1 MMSQALLISIL
12 FGFSHAS
19 AAFPR
24 GQCGETGQK
33 IRYGHNGG
41 ESQHVDLED
50 VKYVAD
56 VLRYISDNNQ
66 GPAKF
71 WNMPKAIGDCAEW
84 SLPVPDS
91 GTVLALAKHISPR
104 TNSSILYED
113 LARAIDGGASAT
125 PDEAKKALYG
135 CGTNGGQM
143 GVTANLSNP
152 LYNTPDYKNSGA
164 KPEGIIIK
172 IVRAPAK
179 K

>member
-1 MMSQALLISIL
+1 MLSQTLLISAL
-12 FGFSHAS
+12 FGVSYAS
-19 AAFPR
+19 VAFPR
-24 GQCGETGQK
+24 GQCGETAQK
-33 IRYGHNGG
+33 ICFGQNGG

-66 GPAKF
+66 GAAKF

-84 SLPVPDS
+84 SLPVTDA

-125 PDEAKKALYG
+125 PEEAKNSIYG
-135 CGTNGGQM
+135 CGTNGGMM

-152 LYNTPDYKNSGA
+152 LYNTPEYKNSGA